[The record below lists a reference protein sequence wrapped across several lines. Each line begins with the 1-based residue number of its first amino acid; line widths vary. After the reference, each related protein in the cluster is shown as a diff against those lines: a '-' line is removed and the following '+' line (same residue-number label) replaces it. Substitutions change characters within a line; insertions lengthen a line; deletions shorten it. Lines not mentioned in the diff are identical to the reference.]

1 MKQFHHLGETS
12 ELTARRSP
20 SERCRARRRSRCA
33 GRPYRAGRSP
43 DWVKVKNRKHPA
55 MQRVMEAFGSPKPF
69 IAASRHG
76 VGNKWVRIHVPRV
89 AQLAHISSPTL
100 GSVEAAQGESHS
112 FRNRRGHGSLPT
124 RAIILS
130 KGGISARCSY
140 ERGER

>member
-1 MKQFHHLGETS
+1 M
-12 ELTARRSP
+12 
-20 SERCRARRRSRCA
+20 
-33 GRPYRAGRSP
+33 
-43 DWVKVKNRKHPA
+43 
-55 MQRVMEAFGSPKPF
+55 
-69 IAASRHG
+69 AASRYG

-130 KGGISARCSY
+130 KGGISARCYY
-140 ERGER
+140 ERGERYENMSHYSLRVVPTRTANRVLISNAECPN